1 MKALSFYSEY
11 KKKMSRLNSDE
22 KAIKKN
28 SDVEVVDKKTTREN
42 ENNNEKK
49 KFALLDTVIQ
59 TLC

>member
-1 MKALSFYSEY
+1 
-11 KKKMSRLNSDE
+11 MSRLNSDE

-49 KFALLDTVIQ
+49 NLHFLIPSFKRCVECKYDKSFN
-59 TLC
+59 